1 MNNLKTLEEFVEVR
15 RTGLSLD
22 LYWVFVGGQR
32 VEGRQVWCLVL
43 DLLDPFLQSIFCHC

>member
-32 VEGRQVWCLVL
+32 VEGWQVWRLVL